1 MSLILINISSPQRH
15 DQMIFKQLYFANH
28 LSSNFKRDKRLKI
41 NMDFVHPL
49 RKKKKLIN
57 FFQINYLHAFSN
69 VLNVLGQNEII
80 KW

>member
-1 MSLILINISSPQRH
+1 
-15 DQMIFKQLYFANH
+15 
-28 LSSNFKRDKRLKI
+28 
-41 NMDFVHPL
+41 MDFVHPL